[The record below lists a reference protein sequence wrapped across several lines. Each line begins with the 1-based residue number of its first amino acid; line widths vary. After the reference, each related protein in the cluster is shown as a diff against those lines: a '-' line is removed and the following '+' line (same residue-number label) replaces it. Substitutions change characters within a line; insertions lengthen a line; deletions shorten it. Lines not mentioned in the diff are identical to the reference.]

1 MTPWMQD
8 FVNVKVPKGESYTDL
23 SKRVL
28 DFFHEIKSLNQKQT
42 IIVSHGGPIRSLL
55 AYLTNTELKDSF
67 DIKIIYGQISK
78 IIINETVQVQTS
90 I

>member
-1 MTPWMQD
+1 MIIYP
-8 FVNVKVPKGESYTDL
+8 NAKINIGL
-23 SKRVL
+23 NIASKRL
-28 DFFHEIKSLNQKQT
+28 DGYHNIKS
-42 IIVSHGGPIRSLL
+42 VFYP
-55 AYLTNTELKDSF
+55 LKDSF